1 MNKTKRGLQLA
12 AGIIGITGSAILLIS
27 SIFAIIALPAL
38 LEAAGLTGAE
48 AAAAKALLMVS
59 MGIVIALSIAIL
71 VICAMLCR
79 NPQQDGKVRD
89 FKGLTIAA
97 LVLNLFLVISYIIS
111 FSFYIL
117 IPLTVSGL
125 LIAVL
130 CLKHPA
136 NQPAPAQ
143 TAPKIE
149 EKEE

>member
-12 AGIIGITGSAILLIS
+12 AGIVGIVGSAILLIS
-27 SIFAIIALPAL
+27 SIYLAVVLMALIS
-38 LEAAGLTGAE
+38 AGTPEE
-48 AAAAKALLMVS
+48 AAAAAIVMIS
-59 MGIVIALSIAIL
+59 MGLVIALSIAIIIL
-71 VICAMLCR
+71 CAMLCR
-79 NPQQDGKVRD
+79 NPEKDGKVRD

-136 NQPAPAQ
+136 NQTAPAQ
-143 TAPKIE
+143 VEA
-149 EKEE
+149 KEE

>member
-12 AGIIGITGSAILLIS
+12 AGIVGIVGAAILLIS
-27 SIFAIIALPAL
+27 SIYTMIFFGALFEGVSAD
-38 LEAAGLTGAE
+38 EAGV
-48 AAAAKALLMVS
+48 ALLMVS
-59 MGIVIALSIAIL
+59 LALVAALSVAIL

-79 NPQQDGKVRD
+79 NPEQDGKVRD

-143 TAPKIE
+143 TAPQIE

>member
-12 AGIIGITGSAILLIS
+12 AGIVGIVGSAILLIS
-27 SIFAIIALPAL
+27 SIYLAIVLMALIS
-38 LEAAGLTGAE
+38 AGTPEE
-48 AAAAKALLMVS
+48 AAAAAIVMIS
-59 MGIVIALSIAIL
+59 MGLVIALSIAIIIL
-71 VICAMLCR
+71 CAMLCR
-79 NPQQDGKVRD
+79 NPEKDGKVCD
-89 FKGLTIAA
+89 FKGITIAA

-143 TAPKIE
+143 TAPQIE